1 MHGKG
6 QRTPWKAQRW
16 NLERCAERW
25 RGTIMLIHD
34 DAKVADE
41 RGHDAG
47 ALRAWMLTM
56 LY

>member
-1 MHGKG
+1 
-6 QRTPWKAQRW
+6 
-16 NLERCAERW
+16 
-25 RGTIMLIHD
+25 MLIHD